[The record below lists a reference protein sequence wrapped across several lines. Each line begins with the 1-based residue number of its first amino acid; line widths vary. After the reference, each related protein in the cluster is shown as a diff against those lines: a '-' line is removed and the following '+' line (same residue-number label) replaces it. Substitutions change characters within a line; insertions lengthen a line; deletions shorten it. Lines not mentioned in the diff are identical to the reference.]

1 MSYYPHLSGCSSHYI
16 RGFIKLSA
24 RTMVEKGRITAG
36 PTLLEL
42 QQSNIPG
49 RSSKLKA
56 NYGEHKTEFSGALA
70 EWMALS

>member
-1 MSYYPHLSGCSSHYI
+1 
-16 RGFIKLSA
+16 
-24 RTMVEKGRITAG
+24 MVEKGRITAG

-56 NYGEHKTEFSGALA
+56 NYGEHKTEFSRALA